1 MSTTLDVPR
10 QSGVT
15 ETTFENAESGFKAST
30 ALGENLQKVL
40 VDLIALELV
49 GKQAHWNIVGPNFR
63 DLHHNLD
70 DVVDI
75 AREGSDEFAERM
87 RALHATPDG
96 RPAVVASTNTLA
108 EFPNGEILTHEAIDR
123 VVSAV
128 GSVTAT
134 MRAVHDAVDA
144 EDPTTADILHT
155 YIQRLEQQVWFLS
168 AETRTPSK

>member
-40 VDLIALELV
+40 VDFIALELV

>member
-40 VDLIALELV
+40 ADLIALELV